1 MNISLDVLKKY
12 GACDPGI
19 ECFKY
24 LKTRTLSETINK
36 CMDLSDDVVLQWT
49 DDKLNKYRWCNWLLS
64 RILPKDEKIKY
75 AIYSA
80 KLVIDIFEKKYPND
94 NRPRKAIEAAELYL
108 EGKVTKEQIEDAA
121 AAAYAAAYAAAS
133 IAFAAANAAKYA
145 AYAAACAAANAA
157 KYAAYAAKYAAYAAD
172 VAYTAACA
180 AANYAADAAA
190 NYADRKEIFKSII
203 TYGLTLIEEQDKTK

>member
-12 GACDPGI
+12 RACNSGI

-24 LKTRTLSETINK
+24 LKTTTVHETINK

-49 DDKLNKYRWCNWLLS
+49 DDELDKYRWCNWLLS

-80 KLVIDIFEKKYPND
+80 RLVIDIFEKKYPND

-108 EGKVTKEQIEDAA
+108 EGKVTEEQIRAANAAANAANAAANAAYAAYAAANAAANAAYAAADAA
-121 AAAYAAAYAAAS
+121 YAAADAAYAAAYAAA
-133 IAFAAANAAKYA
+133 AYA
-145 AYAAACAAANAA
+145 AYAAA
-157 KYAAYAAKYAAYAAD
+157 
-172 VAYTAACA
+172 
-180 AANYAADAAA
+180 
-190 NYADRKEIFKSII
+190 ADRKEIFKSII
-203 TYGLTLIEEQDKTK
+203 TYGLTLIEESEVV

>member
-24 LKTRTLSETINK
+24 LKTTTVHETINK
-36 CMDLSDDVVLQWT
+36 CMSLSDDVVLRWT
-49 DDKLNKYRWCNWLLS
+49 NDVLDKYKWCSWLLS

-80 KLVIDIFEKKYPND
+80 RLVIDIFEKKYPND

-108 EGKVTKEQIEDAA
+108 EGKVTKEQIGDAVD
-121 AAAYAAAYAAAS
+121 AAAYAAADAANA
-133 IAFAAANAAKYA
+133 ANAAYTAAYAAANAANA
-145 AYAAACAAANAA
+145 AYTAAYDAANAA
-157 KYAAYAAKYAAYAAD
+157 VYAAAA
-172 VAYTAACA
+172 AYTAANAANA
-180 AANYAADAAA
+180 AA
-190 NYADRKEIFKSII
+190 ADRKEIFKSII
-203 TYGLTLIEEQDKTK
+203 TYGLTLIEESEVVK

>member
-12 GACDPGI
+12 RACNSGI

-24 LKTRTLSETINK
+24 LKTTTVHETINK

-49 DDKLNKYRWCNWLLS
+49 NDKLDKYKWCNWLLS

-80 KLVIDIFEKKYPND
+80 RLVIDIFEEKYPND

-108 EGKVTKEQIEDAA
+108 GGKVTKEQIKDAA
-121 AAAYAAAYAAAS
+121 FAAAYAAHATVNYATVNYATYAAAYAAAYT
-133 IAFAAANAAKYA
+133 AFAAADA
-145 AYAAACAAANAA
+145 AYAATDAAA
-157 KYAAYAAKYAAYAAD
+157 YT
-172 VAYTAACA
+172 AYTAADTAYA
-180 AANYAADAAA
+180 AANYS
-190 NYADRKEIFKSII
+190 DRKEMFRSII
-203 TYGLTLIEEQDKTK
+203 SYGLTLISESEVVE

>member
-12 GACDPGI
+12 GACNSGI

-24 LKTRTLSETINK
+24 LKTTTVHETINK

-49 DDKLNKYRWCNWLLS
+49 DDKLDKYKWCNWLLS

-80 KLVIDIFEKKYPND
+80 RLVIDIFEKKYPND
-94 NRPRKAIEAAELYL
+94 NRPRKAIEVAELYL
-108 EGKVTKEQIEDAA
+108 EGKVTNEQIRDAA
-121 AAAYAAAYAAAS
+121 ADAVAAYAAYAAYAAAAYAAYAAYAADAVAAYAADAAYAAAYAA
-133 IAFAAANAAKYA
+133 
-145 AYAAACAAANAA
+145 
-157 KYAAYAAKYAAYAAD
+157 
-172 VAYTAACA
+172 T
-180 AANYAADAAA
+180 
-190 NYADRKEIFKSII
+190 DRKKMFRSII